1 MRFMASRRLPES
13 DARKNREAEAD
24 STSSGTDIRDGNP
37 KVASQGD
44 LIESKSDSEGGM
56 WEKQLAELE
65 ARQSRGDQLT
75 DAEKNKLKKLKKKKG
90 KGKKRRNIANLS
102 NRPKVS
108 AAVLRMQEN
117 LRLRDEAA
125 AADAAAAAAEEAR
138 IKAEEEA
145 ESQRKADEDAKKAA
159 KKEKERLKKE
169 QLRAEGKLLSAKQK
183 EEQKR
188 LLRPCAHNC
197 LQTQH
202 FVCSRSY
209 LN

>member
-1 MRFMASRRLPES
+1 M
-13 DARKNREAEAD
+13 
-24 STSSGTDIRDGNP
+24 
-37 KVASQGD
+37 
-44 LIESKSDSEGGM
+44 
-56 WEKQLAELE
+56 
-65 ARQSRGDQLT
+65 
-75 DAEKNKLKKLKKKKG
+75 KKLKKKSKE
-90 KGKKRRNIANLS
+90 KEKKERNIANLS

-108 AAVLRMQEN
+108 AAVLKMQEN

-183 EEQKR
+183 EEQKTVHDQISSTLVR
-188 LLRPCAHNC
+188 LGSTASMETGHPGQQTCESHCMYVYIANRPQAHIC
-197 LQTQH
+197 STVSSTEHPKVTGRLF
-202 FVCSRSY
+202 FV
-209 LN
+209 N